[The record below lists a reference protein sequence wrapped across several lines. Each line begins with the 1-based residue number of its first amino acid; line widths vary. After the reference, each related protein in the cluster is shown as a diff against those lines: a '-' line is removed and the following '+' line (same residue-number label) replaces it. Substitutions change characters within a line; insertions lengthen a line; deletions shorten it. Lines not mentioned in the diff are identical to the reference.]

1 MTGRG
6 GGSRTPGGRAA
17 AERFGRR
24 AEAVCRLALRLGG
37 YRVVSVRE
45 RTPLGEIDIVARRG
59 GILAIVEVKA
69 RRDAGAATVA
79 LSERQRRRLARAA
92 AAFLARH
99 PELAPLS
106 VRFDVML
113 VSPWRWPRHL
123 ADAWRP

>member
-1 MTGRG
+1 M
-6 GGSRTPGGRAA
+6 
-17 AERFGRR
+17 
-24 AEAVCRLALRLGG
+24 RLGG